1 MTVSSLA
8 AGRAARR
15 YQPKPDPQPDGEW
28 HERVSDGEDDGK
40 PVDWNVQVFLTGD
53 GITRKVFRGI
63 DTASCWKPWKQFC
76 HAPAGD
82 EGEVIWP
89 TWPGRSQDEA
99 AASPSPLAD
108 AQEYWRTVG
117 NRLRDSAKWTAAAL
131 GAALATVIGTS
142 PLAGMREH
150 RPQPIAIL
158 LGAVGLV
165 FLGVTMLLVLQV
177 MRPQAVSFADVQK
190 ANEEE
195 GRKWWLPQAALYKWQ
210 TIVEKQQDLYLP
222 CGVKCLTGLRQ
233 SMIAEEITLVALS
246 YATGKPAIR
255 HLARNYA
262 RLRPRGPPGCG
273 SCGPRLPWSRRSGST
288 TRCGTAAAGPPTAG
302 SCAACRQRRPSSW
315 PSHGRCTDAQ
325 PPARGSGLGA
335 RPGTTTGAYRHVT
348 PQRNR

>member
-1 MTVSSLA
+1 MSVSSLA
-8 AGRAARR
+8 AGPAARR
-15 YQPKPDPQPDGEW
+15 RQPKPDPQPDGEW
-28 HERVSDGEDDGK
+28 HERVSDGEGDGE

-53 GITRKVFRGI
+53 VITRKVFRGI
-63 DTASCWKPWKQFC
+63 DTAHCWKPWKQFC
-76 HAPAGD
+76 HSPAED

-117 NRLRDSAKWTAAAL
+117 NRLRDSAKWTAVVL

-165 FLGVTMLLVLQV
+165 FLGVTLLLVLQV

-190 ANEEE
+190 AKEE
-195 GRKWWLPQAALYKWQ
+195 GGKWWLPQTALCKWQ
-210 TIVEKQQDLYLP
+210 TIVKNQQDLYLP

-246 YATGKPAIR
+246 CATGKVCDRASR
-255 HLARNYA
+255 EKLRQAQAARAA
-262 RLRPRGPPGCG
+262 RLRQLRAAAAMVATVGEYYTLRYRSSWATYGGTLCG
-273 SCGPRLPWSRRSGST
+273 LSA
-288 TRCGTAAAGPPTAG
+288 TAAIVLAFA
-302 SCAACRQRRPSSW
+302 W
-315 PSHGRCTDAQ
+315 PSH
-325 PPARGSGLGA
+325 
-335 RPGTTTGAYRHVT
+335 
-348 PQRNR
+348 